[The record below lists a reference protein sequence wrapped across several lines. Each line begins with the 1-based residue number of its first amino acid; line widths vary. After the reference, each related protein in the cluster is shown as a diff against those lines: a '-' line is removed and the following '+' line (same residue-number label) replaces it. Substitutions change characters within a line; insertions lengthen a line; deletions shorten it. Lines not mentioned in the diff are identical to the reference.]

1 MAIIISLP
9 EEVRHISNIANNFR
23 DGNDVVEL
31 KESLL
36 AIVEN
41 ESSAKTADTTK
52 STNSA
57 GFYTSQSTRG
67 AESLSFCGF
76 CSILAS
82 ASVQVIV
89 HSRLFFFHTN
99 YVIQAFSDIPLDD
112 RLKRLFQWME
122 QSGGNVLL
130 NRSILQRSQEQIS

>member
-1 MAIIISLP
+1 VKRFFFKRKFILLFNFFCSLFQEVVLWGNSNSMAIIISLP

-23 DGNDVVEL
+23 DGNDVEL

-41 ESSAKTADTTK
+41 ESSAKTTDTTK
-52 STNSA
+52 SASSA
-57 GFYTSQSTRG
+57 GFYTSQSNRG

-89 HSRLFFFHTN
+89 HSRRFFFHSNFVT
-99 YVIQAFSDIPLDD
+99 
-112 RLKRLFQWME
+112 
-122 QSGGNVLL
+122 SG
-130 NRSILQRSQEQIS
+130 IF